1 MLSPLHISQEHF
13 DIATSVKQILQRYKE
28 LQDVIAILGL
38 EELSDSD
45 RLIVD
50 RARKV
55 ERFLSQPFFVAEVFT
70 RIQGRY
76 VPLDATVSGFC
87 QIVSGEFDS
96 LSEGLFY
103 LKGSS
108 SDVMPD

>member
-1 MLSPLHISQEHF
+1 M
-13 DIATSVKQILQRYKE
+13 
-28 LQDVIAILGL
+28 IAILGL

-70 RIQGRY
+70 RIEGRY
-76 VPLDATVSGFC
+76 VPLDFTIRGFN
-87 QIVSGEFDS
+87 QIVSGELDS

-108 SDVMPD
+108 NDLMS